1 MFRPIPTPFHGLS
14 LAQDDPLNSGGD
26 DSGLELQRLRLE
38 NERLRAEN
46 EMLFDRLGEA
56 ARETEKLFLDNP
68 LPMWVY
74 DLETLAFLEVNRT
87 AIQKYGYS
95 REQFLTMNLADIRPP
110 EDVPRMLETV
120 SRRQLGREYSGD
132 WRHRLANGDIIHVEI
147 ASHGVNFKGRRAVLV
162 AARDVSDRRR
172 LQAELH
178 QAQRMEAVGR
188 LASGIAHDF
197 NNFLMVIGGHCEL
210 LERGLPDEG
219 PLKRRVR
226 LIEDAVD
233 RARELTEQLLTF
245 TRAPKA
251 EARAVHLHEAIRT
264 VHSQLEQIIGERI
277 AVEIDLSAHSD
288 AIAVDPTGLDQ
299 LLMNLCLNARDAMPA
314 GGTLV
319 LATRNRTDS
328 SDEIPSRAGNF
339 IELTIADTGCGMTE
353 DVQEKIFEPFFSTK
367 GNKGTGLGL
376 SIAYGVVTRA
386 GGEIRVESRPGE
398 GTRFTIVFPV
408 SAAPEPALPAIST
421 APTALTSTG
430 TVLVVE
436 DEADVREVL
445 VETFELEGF
454 TVLKAE
460 NGDDALRLCQT
471 LAAPLDLL
479 VTDVSLPTINGRE
492 LAGRVQERFPEMGIL
507 FVTGYAAPELVE
519 TGLTVLQKPF
529 SITQLV
535 ETVEQ
540 IRDRR
545 RQTPA

>member
-1 MFRPIPTPFHGLS
+1 MYQPRHTSDNGNPRAPEQEGNFQGEEFGQAMIL
-14 LAQDDPLNSGGD
+14 
-26 DSGLELQRLRLE
+26 RLREE

-56 ARETEKLFLDNP
+56 ERETEKLFLDNP

-95 REQFLTMNLADIRPP
+95 REEFLGMNMADIRPP
-110 EDVPRMLETV
+110 EDVPLMLETV
-120 SRRQLGREYSGD
+120 RRRKSGHKYSGD

-147 ASHGVNFKGRRAVLV
+147 ASHTINFKGRRAVLV

-172 LQAELH
+172 LQAELR

-210 LERGLPDEG
+210 LERGLPDEAG
-219 PLKRRVR
+219 LKRRVR
-226 LIEDAVD
+226 LIEDAVE

-251 EARAVHLHEAIRT
+251 EPRTVHLHDEVRK

-277 AVEIDLSAHSD
+277 AVEIDLSAHTD
-288 AIAVDPTGLDQ
+288 RIAVDPTGLDQ

-314 GGTLV
+314 GGILT

-328 SDEIPSRAGNF
+328 SDETPSRAGQF
-339 IELTIADTGCGMTE
+339 IELTVADTGCGMTE
-353 DVQEKIFEPFFSTK
+353 DVQEKIFDPFFSTK
-367 GNKGTGLGL
+367 GDKGTGLGL
-376 SIAYGVVTRA
+376 SIVYGVVTRA
-386 GGEIRVESRPGE
+386 GGEIRVESCPGE
-398 GTRFTIVFPV
+398 GTRFTVLFPV
-408 SAAPEPALPAIST
+408 SATPEPALPAIST
-421 APTALTSTG
+421 APTALTSAG

-454 TVLKAE
+454 TVLEAE

-479 VTDVSLPTINGRE
+479 VTDVSLPTIDGRE
-492 LAGRVQERFPEMGIL
+492 LAGRVHERFPETGVL

-519 TGLTVLQKPF
+519 SGLPVLQKPF

-540 IRDRR
+540 IRDSRR
-545 RQTPA
+545 